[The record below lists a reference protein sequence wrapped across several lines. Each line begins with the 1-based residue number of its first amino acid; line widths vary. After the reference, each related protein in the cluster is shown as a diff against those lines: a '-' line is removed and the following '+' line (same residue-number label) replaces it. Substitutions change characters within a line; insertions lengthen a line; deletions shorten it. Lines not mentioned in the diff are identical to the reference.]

1 MVKSSVIFSCSNCG
15 SQFPKWQGQCSEC
28 GKWNTLEEEIVAK
41 GSAKKREAL
50 MTTSLQRLSK
60 VSKKQIKRDSTGIG
74 ELDRVLGGGLV
85 KGEVVFMAGEPGIG
99 KSTLLTQLAL
109 GYPSTIYVCGEES
122 PSQVRLRTER
132 FTKKKKDADMQ
143 LLPEVDVDMVIA
155 TLENEDVRLVIIDS
169 IQSLSTGDLSGTA
182 GSVGQIKECTARLIK
197 YGKHH
202 DVPII
207 LVGHVTKDGEIA
219 GPKVLEHMVDCVLDL
234 SGDRYHE
241 LRLLRA
247 VKNRFGATDEVGVF
261 RMQGGGM
268 EEVDNPSELFLDE
281 REENAPGSAIAV
293 VMEGTRPVLVEVQ
306 ALVTHS
312 ELPVPRR
319 IAQGLDGR
327 RLQILSGVL
336 QQHGRLSLGNR
347 DVFVKV
353 TGGLTLKEPA
363 VDLAVTMAIASAHT
377 GVALPSN
384 TVCVGEVGLLGEI
397 RSVTWYDKRAK
408 EARKLGFKKIYSRD
422 SYSRLSDIVKTLK
435 K

>member
-1 MVKSSVIFSCSNCG
+1 MAKSIVIYSCSNCG
-15 SQFPKWQGQCSEC
+15 SQHSKWQGQCSEC
-28 GKWNTLEEEIVAK
+28 GKWNTLEEEVAAK
-41 GSAKKREAL
+41 GSVKGRGDTATA
-50 MTTSLQRLSK
+50 SLQKLSE
-60 VSKKQIKRDSTGIG
+60 VSKKQIERDSTGIG

-122 PSQVRLRTER
+122 PSQVRLRSER
-132 FTKKKKDADMQ
+132 FINKKKGADMQ
-143 LLPEVDVDMVIA
+143 LLPNVDVDVIIA
-155 TLENEDVRLVIIDS
+155 TLENSEVRLVIVDS

-182 GSVGQIKECTARLIK
+182 GSVGQIKECSARLIK
-197 YGKHH
+197 YAKHH
-202 DVPII
+202 DVPVI

-247 VKNRFGATDEVGVF
+247 VKNRFGATDEVGIF

-293 VMEGTRPVLVEVQ
+293 VMEGTRPVLVEIQ
-306 ALVTHS
+306 ALVTRS

-336 QQHGRLSLGNR
+336 QQHGRLNLGNR

-363 VDLAVTMAIASAHT
+363 VDLAVVMAIASSHI
-377 GVALPSN
+377 GIALPSN

-408 EARKLGFKKIYSRD
+408 EARKLGFKKIYSRN
-422 SYSRLSDIVKTLK
+422 SYSRLHDIVKTLK